1 MKISGSIIQ
10 SYIICPRQTWL
21 MSRNICGDRYNEF
34 LAIGRLIS
42 EKTYERNKKEIDIGS
57 NKIDFIKKDNN
68 SLIIVETKKSSKM
81 IKATEAQLLFYLYSY
96 KNRFREVSG
105 EIRIP
110 KEKKVIEVELTD
122 EKIEYIKKLVEEIN
136 SVIDKESAPEKKRIK
151 VCSSCSY
158 LDFCWS

>member
-1 MKISGSIIQ
+1 MKITGSIIQ

-21 MSRNICGDRYNEF
+21 MSRKISGDQQNEF
-34 LAIGRLIS
+34 ISIGRLIS
-42 EKTYERNKKEIDIGS
+42 ERTYLKNKKEINLGN
-57 NKIDFIKKDNN
+57 NKIDFIRKENN

-96 KNRFREVSG
+96 KNQFSKVTG

-110 KEKKVIEVELTD
+110 KEKKVIVVELTKEKTD
-122 EKIEYIKKLVEEIN
+122 SIEKIIEDINLIVE
-136 SVIDKESAPEKKRIK
+136 KESAPKKKRIK
-151 VCSSCSY
+151 PCSSCSY